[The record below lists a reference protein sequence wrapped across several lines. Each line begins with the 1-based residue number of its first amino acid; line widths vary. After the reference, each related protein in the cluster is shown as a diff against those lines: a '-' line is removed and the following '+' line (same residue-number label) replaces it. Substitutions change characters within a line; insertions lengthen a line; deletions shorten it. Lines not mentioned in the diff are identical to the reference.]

1 MYALKS
7 VLKGKLIPLGK
18 VNDPVFSQEILGKGV
33 AVIPEEGKIFSPA
46 RGEIV
51 MICETM
57 HAFTMITD
65 FGAELL
71 IHIGIDT
78 VRMNGEGFTFYVKAG
93 DKVEEGQ
100 LLAKVNLRKMVR
112 AGYDMV
118 TPMVI
123 CNSSSYKIQPV
134 FQKEYVKPGDIVLE
148 LE

>member
-46 RGEIV
+46 KGEIV

-57 HAFTMITD
+57 HAFTKNTE

>member
-1 MYALKS
+1 M
-7 VLKGKLIPLGK
+7 
-18 VNDPVFSQEILGKGV
+18 
-33 AVIPEEGKIFSPA
+33 
-46 RGEIV
+46 
-51 MICETM
+51 
-57 HAFTMITD
+57 
-65 FGAELL
+65 
-71 IHIGIDT
+71 
-78 VRMNGEGFTFYVKAG
+78 RMNGEGFTFYVKAG